1 MAVHQPSDQQFHVHT
16 IVFGQIAKL
25 STDGIPQI
33 LFYLCGN
40 AIWGFFSHSLMN
52 NSGTFVGNAG
62 LFGKVYFPRL
72 TMPISSML
80 TAVIRFGIQMIL
92 VLGFLIYYAII
103 GAVSPHWWALI
114 LVPFILLHL
123 GLMGMGLGI
132 IISSLTTKYRDL
144 SVLVGFGMQLWMYGT
159 PVVYPLSQLSGNPV
173 LEKIL
178 LINPVTMP
186 IELFRYAVLGVGT
199 LRAGYFILSIVFTLI
214 VLFFGIIIFNRV
226 ERTFMDTV

>member
-1 MAVHQPSDQQFHVHT
+1 MTNEVQHTHISAEHKWFQLNLREVFRYRDLIWLFTTRSFTVSYKQTILGPAWLFINPFISSVMYT

-40 AIWGFFSHSLMN
+40 AIWGFFSNSLTN
-52 NSGTFVGNAG
+52 NSGTFVGNAY

-80 TAVIRFGIQMIL
+80 TGVIRFGIQMIL

-103 GAVSPHWWALI
+103 GAVSPHWWAWL

-123 GLMGMGLGI
+123 GLMGKGSASSFRASRRNTA
-132 IISSLTTKYRDL
+132 ISPCLSASACRSGCTERPWSTPCRSFPAILFWNKFCSLT
-144 SVLVGFGMQLWMYGT
+144 
-159 PVVYPLSQLSGNPV
+159 P
-173 LEKIL
+173 
-178 LINPVTMP
+178 
-186 IELFRYAVLGVGT
+186 
-199 LRAGYFILSIVFTLI
+199 
-214 VLFFGIIIFNRV
+214 
-226 ERTFMDTV
+226 